1 MNHIFYTNTYYWHK
15 ADQLELATEYG
26 LIPFEVQVLHVNRT
40 ICEKIM
46 SLVRFSHGADPIK
59 DLKNKIRYT
68 YDIHQLLQVE
78 EVKQFFESSIF
89 DNMEALLLHPLL
101 NRFEYSE

>member
-1 MNHIFYTNTYYWHK
+1 MNHIFCPNTYYWHK

-89 DNMEALLLHPLL
+89 DNMEVLLLHPLL
-101 NRFEYSE
+101 NRFECNE